1 MNADHVKAIKDTI
14 GTDRFDGILDKV
26 DAELRADEVRAIAFD
41 ITGRKAASKAEAI
54 RHLRINHKAR
64 RLWSGELWAPKT

>member
-26 DAELRADEVRAIAFD
+26 DAELRADEVRSIAFD
-41 ITGRKAASKAEAI
+41 ITGRKATSKAEAI
-54 RHLRINHKAR
+54 RYLRINHKAR
-64 RLWSGELWAPKT
+64 RLWSGELWAPKP